1 MARILS
7 RQTTPRPFLISPDPS
22 MLYMTPALKTT
33 LYKVDFVVG
42 NRQGLTLIMGDA
54 GLGKSSVL
62 RLLLS
67 RYSAR
72 EDEMVT
78 QLIPTPAFSSD
89 FMFLKAICSEF
100 GIAGRRSML
109 AQLNEFRSYLM
120 DLYSQRKTAV
130 LLIDEAQKLPGKQL
144 ELIRTLL
151 NFETSKEKLVQI
163 VLAAQLE
170 LRDKLRDKS
179 KKALRSRVFA
189 PSLLA
194 SMSLGETKDM
204 IAYRCE
210 QAEIKNPFT
219 DEAVELI
226 YSKTGGVPR
235 QVLQVCALGYDMG
248 QRAGV
253 DRLPLELIEM
263 AAQEAVYNEEADD
276 E

>member
-1 MARILS
+1 MATLLS
-7 RQTTPRPFLISPDPS
+7 RPTARKPFLISPDPS
-22 MLYMTPALKTT
+22 MLYMTPTLKTT
-33 LYKVDFVVG
+33 LYKVDFVVE

-72 EDEMVT
+72 EETVVT

-89 FMFLKAICSEF
+89 FMFLKAICAEF
-100 GIAGRRSML
+100 DIPGRRSML
-109 AQLNEFRSYLM
+109 AQLNEFRDYLM
-120 DLYSQRKTAV
+120 DLHSNGKTAL

-144 ELIRTLL
+144 EMIRTLL
-151 NFETSKEKLVQI
+151 NFETSKEKLIQI

-170 LRDKLRDKS
+170 LRDKLRDKT

-194 SMSLGETKDM
+194 SMSVGETKDM

-219 DEAVELI
+219 DEAIELI
-226 YSKTGGVPR
+226 YTRTGGVPR
-235 QVLQVCALGYDMG
+235 QVLQVCALSYDMG

-253 DRLPLELIEM
+253 DKLPMEIVEM
-263 AAQEAVYNEEADD
+263 AAQEAIYSDD
-276 E
+276 LEDE

>member
-1 MARILS
+1 
-7 RQTTPRPFLISPDPS
+7 
-22 MLYMTPALKTT
+22 MLYMTPTLKTT
-33 LYKVDFVVG
+33 LYKVDFVVE

-72 EDEMVT
+72 EETVVT

-89 FMFLKAICSEF
+89 FMFLKAICAEF
-100 GIAGRRSML
+100 DLPGRRSML
-109 AQLNEFRSYLM
+109 AQLNEFRDYLM
-120 DLYSQRKTAV
+120 DLHSKDKTAL

-144 ELIRTLL
+144 EMIRTLL
-151 NFETSKEKLVQI
+151 NFETSKEKLIQI

-170 LRDKLRDKS
+170 LRDKLRDKT

-194 SMSLGETKDM
+194 PMSVGETKDM

-219 DEAVELI
+219 DEAVEMI
-226 YSKTGGVPR
+226 YTQTGGVPR
-235 QVLQVCALGYDMG
+235 QVLQVCALSYDMG

-253 DRLPLELIEM
+253 DKLPLEIVEM
-263 AAQEAVYNEEADD
+263 AAQEAVYHDD
-276 E
+276 DLEDE

>member
-1 MARILS
+1 MATLLS
-7 RQTTPRPFLISPDPS
+7 RPTARKPFLISPDPS
-22 MLYMTPALKTT
+22 MLYMTPTLKTT
-33 LYKVDFVVG
+33 LYKVDFVVE

-72 EDEMVT
+72 EETVVT
-78 QLIPTPAFSSD
+78 QLIPTPAYSSD
-89 FMFLKAICSEF
+89 FMFLKAICAEF
-100 GIAGRRSML
+100 DIPGRRSML
-109 AQLNEFRSYLM
+109 AQLNEFRDYLM
-120 DLYSQRKTAV
+120 DLYSQGKTAL

-144 ELIRTLL
+144 EMIRTLL
-151 NFETSKEKLVQI
+151 NFETSKEKLIQI

-170 LRDKLRDKS
+170 LRDRLRDKT

-194 SMSLGETKDM
+194 SMSIGETKDM

-219 DEAVELI
+219 DEAIEMI
-226 YSKTGGVPR
+226 YTKTGGVPR

-253 DRLPLELIEM
+253 DKLPMEIIEM
-263 AAQEAVYNEEADD
+263 AAHEAIYRDDLDD

>member
-1 MARILS
+1 MATLLFKPTS
-7 RQTTPRPFLISPDPS
+7 RRPFLISPDPS
-22 MLYMTPALKTT
+22 MLYMTPTLKTT

-72 EDEMVT
+72 EDTMVP

-100 GIAGRRSML
+100 GIPGRRSML
-109 AQLNEFRSYLM
+109 AQLNEFRAYLM
-120 DLYSQRKTAV
+120 ELYSQGKTAI
-130 LLIDEAQKLPGKQL
+130 LLVDEAQKLPGKQL

-151 NFETSKEKLVQI
+151 NYETSKEKLIQI

-210 QAEIKNPFT
+210 QAEIKNPFS
-219 DEAVELI
+219 DEAVEMI
-226 YSKTGGVPR
+226 YTKTGGVPR
-235 QVLQVCALGYDMG
+235 QVLQVCALSYDMG

-253 DRLPLELIEM
+253 DKLPMEIIEM
-263 AAQEAVYNEEADD
+263 AAREAIYSDDLDNE
-276 E
+276 

>member
-1 MARILS
+1 
-7 RQTTPRPFLISPDPS
+7 
-22 MLYMTPALKTT
+22 MTPTLKTT

-72 EDEMVT
+72 EETMVT
-78 QLIPTPAFSSD
+78 QLIPTPAYSSD
-89 FMFLKAICSEF
+89 FMFLKAICAEF
-100 GIAGRRSML
+100 GISGRRSML
-109 AQLNEFRSYLM
+109 AQLNEFRAYLM
-120 DLYSQRKTAV
+120 DLYAQGKTAI

-151 NFETSKEKLVQI
+151 NYETSKEKLIQI

-194 SMSLGETKDM
+194 SMSIGETKDM
-204 IAYRCE
+204 INYRCE

-219 DEAVELI
+219 DEAIELI
-226 YSKTGGVPR
+226 YTRTGGVPR

-248 QRAGV
+248 LRAGV
-253 DRLPLELIEM
+253 NKLPMEIVEM
-263 AAQEAVYNEEADD
+263 AAREAIYNDD
-276 E
+276 LEDE

>member
-1 MARILS
+1 MATSLS
-7 RQTTPRPFLISPDPS
+7 TPATRRPFLISPDPS
-22 MLYMTPALKTT
+22 MLYMTPTLKTT
-33 LYKVDFVVG
+33 MYKCDFVVG

-72 EDEMVT
+72 EDTMVP

-89 FMFLKAICSEF
+89 FMFLKAICAEF
-100 GIAGRRSML
+100 GLPGRRSML
-109 AQLNEFRSYLM
+109 AQLNEFRTYLM
-120 DLYSQRKTAV
+120 ELFNQGKTAV
-130 LLIDEAQKLPGKQL
+130 ILIDEAQKLPGKQL
-144 ELIRTLL
+144 EMIRTLL

-170 LRDKLRDKS
+170 LREKLRDKS

-194 SMSLGETKDM
+194 PLSLGETKDM
-204 IAYRCE
+204 VSYRCE

-219 DEAVELI
+219 EEAIELI
-226 YSKTGGVPR
+226 YTRTGGVPR
-235 QVLQVCALGYDMG
+235 QVLQVCALSYDMG

-253 DRLPLELIEM
+253 DKLPMELVEM
-263 AAQEAVYNEEADD
+263 AAQEAIYNDD
-276 E
+276 FEDE

>member
-1 MARILS
+1 MATLLS
-7 RQTTPRPFLISPDPS
+7 RPTARKPFLISPDPS
-22 MLYMTPALKTT
+22 MLYMTPTLKTT
-33 LYKVDFVVG
+33 LYKVDFVVE

-72 EDEMVT
+72 EETVVT

-89 FMFLKAICSEF
+89 FMFLKAICAEF
-100 GIAGRRSML
+100 DIPGRRSML
-109 AQLNEFRSYLM
+109 AQLNEFRDYLI
-120 DLYSQRKTAV
+120 DLHSKGKTAL

-144 ELIRTLL
+144 EMIRTLL
-151 NFETSKEKLVQI
+151 NFETSKEKLIQI

-170 LRDKLRDKS
+170 LRDKLRDKT

-194 SMSLGETKDM
+194 SMSVGETKDM

-210 QAEIKNPFT
+210 QAEIRNPFT
-219 DEAVELI
+219 DEAIELI
-226 YSKTGGVPR
+226 YTRTGGVPR
-235 QVLQVCALGYDMG
+235 QVLQVCALSYDMG

-253 DRLPLELIEM
+253 DKLPMEIVEM
-263 AAQEAVYNEEADD
+263 AAQEAIYNDD
-276 E
+276 LEDE

>member
-1 MARILS
+1 MATLLS
-7 RQTTPRPFLISPDPS
+7 RPTARKPFLISPDPS
-22 MLYMTPALKTT
+22 MLYMTPTLKTT
-33 LYKVDFVVG
+33 LYKVDFVVE

-72 EDEMVT
+72 EETVVT

-89 FMFLKAICSEF
+89 FMFLKAICAEF
-100 GIAGRRSML
+100 DIPGRRSML
-109 AQLNEFRSYLM
+109 AQLNEFRAYLM
-120 DLYSQRKTAV
+120 DLYSSGKTAL

-151 NFETSKEKLVQI
+151 NFETSKEKLIQI

-170 LRDKLRDKS
+170 LRDKLRDKT

-194 SMSLGETKDM
+194 SMSIGETKDM

-219 DEAVELI
+219 DEAIEMI
-226 YSKTGGVPR
+226 YTKTGGVPR

-253 DRLPLELIEM
+253 DKLPIEIVEM
-263 AAQEAVYNEEADD
+263 AAQEAIYHDD
-276 E
+276 LEDE